1 MPRSNFHKKHTE
13 VNSLLIIFVN
23 ILKKHVMR
31 RFGKQDFSQGCRM
44 NIVNVWRALP
54 LQKQIIS
61 IGSVLATL
69 ALIFVLVSV
78 TLKPKMDL
86 LYSGLDSATAGD
98 VIAKLD
104 TLNVKYDV
112 KGSAIY
118 AESSRR
124 DSLRL
129 ELAREGLPKQ
139 SVVGYELFDTM
150 NSFAMSTEM
159 FDATYW
165 RAKEGELTR
174 TVLSL
179 QNIRAARVH
188 LGTQK
193 ATGFRKGPTAT
204 TASVTVST
212 SSGLNAEQAKA
223 IQYVTALA
231 VVGLKPEDVAVV
243 DTVRGLIAGPGM
255 NDRAEM
261 AGNGEIERAATLKS
275 NLLSMLEARVG
286 AGNAR
291 VNVSLDID
299 HTHESLTERSFD
311 PEGRVLKSQTI
322 SEVSD
327 SSNGTNGSVTV
338 ASNLPEGAGGGG
350 KSQSE
355 RSETNDTTTY
365 EISEILRNRE
375 IMPGAVKRMTVAV
388 LVSDEQVVGE
398 DGTLTQTPR
407 SDEEMATL
415 TELVAAAS
423 GLDTERGDV
432 LTLKSLAFNRPV
444 ETDLVSK
451 PSVWAQ
457 FKDQYLWSTV
467 QSLILGLVA
476 LILGL
481 FVVKPLLTRDPNA
494 SSEAVPGLLPMSLNG
509 DTPGI
514 TDGRQNQALIAA
526 NSAPLGI
533 EGPIG
538 SDPIDML
545 NNRASEQIDDAAS
558 LLANWLSADTS
569 EAS

>member
-1 MPRSNFHKKHTE
+1 MEIHKKHTE
-13 VNSLLIIFVN
+13 VNCLLIIFVN

-31 RFGKQDFSQGCRM
+31 RFGKQDFSQGNRM
-44 NIVNVWRALP
+44 NIVNVWRGLP

-61 IGSVLATL
+61 IGSVFATL
-69 ALIFVLVSV
+69 ALVFLLMS
-78 TLKPKMDL
+78 TALKPKMDL
-86 LYSGLDSATAGD
+86 LYSGLDSAAAGD

-104 TLNVKYDV
+104 NLNVKYDV
-112 KGSAIY
+112 RGNAIY
-118 AESSRR
+118 TESTRR

-165 RAKEGELTR
+165 RAKEGELAR
-174 TVLSL
+174 TILTM

-193 ATGFRKGPTAT
+193 ATGFRKGPKAT

-212 SSGLNAEQAKA
+212 SSGLNGEQAKA

-231 VVGLKPEDVAVV
+231 IVGLNPEDVAVV
-243 DTVRGLIAGPGM
+243 DTVRGLIAGPGL
-255 NDRAEM
+255 NDQSDM
-261 AGNGEIERAATLKS
+261 TGNGEVERAAKLKS
-275 NLLSMLEARVG
+275 SLLSMLEARVG

-291 VNVSLDID
+291 VNVSLDVD
-299 HTHESLTERSFD
+299 HTRESLTERSFD
-311 PEGRVLKSQTI
+311 PEGRVLKSQTT
-322 SEVSD
+322 SEVADTSQ
-327 SSNGTNGSVTV
+327 GTSGAVTV
-338 ASNLPEGAGGGG
+338 ASNLPEGAAGGGNN
-350 KSQSE
+350 QSE
-355 RSETNDTTTY
+355 RSETSESVTY
-365 EISEILRNRE
+365 EVSEILRNRE

-388 LVSDEQVVGE
+388 LISDEQVVAE
-398 DGTLTQTPR
+398 DGTITQEPR
-407 SDEEMATL
+407 SAEEMATL
-415 TELVAAAS
+415 RDLVAAAS
-423 GLDTERGDV
+423 GLNEERGDV
-432 LTLKSLAFNRPV
+432 LTLKSLPFDRPI
-444 ETDLVSK
+444 ETDLITK

-457 FKDQYLWSTV
+457 FKEQYLWSTV
-467 QSLILGLVA
+467 QSLILGIVA

-481 FVVKPLLTRDPNA
+481 FVVKPLLTRDQNA
-494 SSEAVPGLLPMSLNG
+494 SGEAAPGLLPMSLNG
-509 DTPGI
+509 DTPGLE
-514 TDGRQNQALIAA
+514 DGRQNQALIAA
-526 NSAPLGI
+526 NSPPLGI
-533 EGPIG
+533 EGPSS